1 MAMPKSLERLAD
13 LSGFPATEITRVFD
27 APRALVYQAWTDP
40 KHMARWWGPK
50 EFTNPRCDM
59 DVRVGGAI
67 RIDMKAPNGT
77 VYPMPGIFTL
87 VDPPKALAFRCGAAD
102 ADGDQIFEVLNSV
115 RFDEEPG
122 GKTRIHILA
131 TMQWARPEAAPMWG
145 GNVPGWNQSLVK
157 LAALLA
163 EA

>member
-1 MAMPKSLERLAD
+1 MPKSLERLTD

-27 APRALVYQAWTDP
+27 APRELVYRAWTDP

-59 DVRVGGAI
+59 DVRVGGALH
-67 RIDMKAPNGT
+67 IDMKAPNGT
-77 VYPMPGIFTL
+77 VYPMPGVFTL
-87 VDPPKALAFRCGAAD
+87 VDPPKALAFLCGPMD
-102 ADGDQIFEVLNSV
+102 EDGDPIFEVLNSV
-115 RFDEEPG
+115 RFDEEAG
-122 GKTRIHILA
+122 GKTRIRILA